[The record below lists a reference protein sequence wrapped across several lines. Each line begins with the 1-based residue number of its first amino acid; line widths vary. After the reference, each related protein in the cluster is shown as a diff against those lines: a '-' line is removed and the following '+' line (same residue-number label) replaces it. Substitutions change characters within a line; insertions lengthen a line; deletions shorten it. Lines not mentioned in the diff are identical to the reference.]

1 MADGRSG
8 RHDARDEER
17 RRADHAAIDRLAGE
31 LVRALA
37 ARLETTGMAEI
48 EVSEG
53 GGRVRV
59 RRVRPGQASVVPDGA
74 GRGSARVLP
83 SLVAVG
89 PGAMDGGGARQTV
102 GHGPDPGIATSPAV
116 GYFSPRDGIGPGV
129 AVTVGERLGAVDM
142 LGVSHEVAA
151 PIDGI
156 VFEVLVEPGQAVEYG
171 QGLVTVERPGA
182 AHADVVISEA

>member
-1 MADGRSG
+1 
-8 RHDARDEER
+8 
-17 RRADHAAIDRLAGE
+17 RAAVTQ
-31 LVRALA
+31 VR
-37 ARLETTGMAEI
+37 
-48 EVSEG
+48 
-53 GGRVRV
+53 
-59 RRVRPGQASVVPDGA
+59 
-74 GRGSARVLP
+74 
-83 SLVAVG
+83 
-89 PGAMDGGGARQTV
+89 
-102 GHGPDPGIATSPAV
+102 DPGIATSPAV

-182 AHADVVISEA
+182 SPADVPLTEP